1 MTWDLELPVTFYRF
15 TLVAETSATLPAFP
29 GPTLRGALGH
39 TLRRLVCATRMPACA
54 PCPFRFTCAYPL
66 LFEPYAPP
74 DQPESARYIR
84 LPTPFTLEIPLDLPA
99 IPNRGEPPPRSLAP
113 GEPLVFG
120 LTLLGGAREHMPYY
134 VHAIMEMARAGLG
147 GPHQGFRLARAE
159 IMAADRPIVLY
170 EEGEGFLRH
179 PLPPP
184 VRLTLGE
191 LATRRIAVHF
201 RTPARLELQDDLI
214 YPIEFHHL
222 IRALLQRLRALDV
235 GYGLLDGI
243 ELPSDLVAAAQAIR
257 RVEDGTRWLDLRR
270 YSTRQKT
277 AMRIGGAVGTVIY
290 ESPEGFDFRPFTL
303 LLALGEIFHVG
314 KLTSMGFGRMEVDPL

>member
-1 MTWDLELPVTFYRF
+1 MAHAPELPITSYRF
-15 TLVAETSATLPAFP
+15 TLIAETPATLPAFP

-74 DQPESARYIR
+74 DHPEAHRYAR
-84 LPTPFTLEIPLDLPA
+84 LPTPFTLEIPLELPA
-99 IPNRGEPPPRSLAP
+99 TWEGREPPPRSLAP

-120 LTLLGGAREHMPYY
+120 MTLLGRARKHMPYY

-147 GPHQGFRLARAE
+147 SPRQRFRLARAE
-159 IMAADRPIVLY
+159 ILTPNGALNLY
-170 EEGEGFLRH
+170 EADTGFLRH
-179 PLPPP
+179 PPAPPTRLAP
-184 VRLTLGE
+184 RDLSTHRVAVRFT
-191 LATRRIAVHF
+191 A
-201 RTPARLELQDDLI
+201 PARLELRDDLV

-222 IRALLQRLRALDV
+222 IRALLQRLRALDA

-243 ELPSDLVAAAQAIR
+243 ELPGHLAEAAQAVR
-257 RVEDGTRWLDLRR
+257 RVEDRTRWLDLRR
-270 YSTRQKT
+270 YSTRQRT

-290 ESPEGFDFRPFTL
+290 ESPEGFQPFAL
-303 LLALGEIFHVG
+303 LLALGELLHVG
-314 KLTSMGFGRMEVDPL
+314 KLTSMGFGRMEADPQ

>member
-1 MTWDLELPVTFYRF
+1 MAWDLELPVTSYRF
-15 TLVAETSATLPAFP
+15 TLVAETPATLPAFP

-66 LFEPYAPP
+66 LFEPHAPP
-74 DQPESARYIR
+74 DQPEFARYAR
-84 LPTPFTLEIPLDLPA
+84 FPTPFTLELTLDFSM
-99 IPNRGEPPPRSLAP
+99 IPNRGGPPLHAFTP
-113 GEPLVFG
+113 GDPLVFG
-120 LTLLGGAREHMPYY
+120 MTLLGRAREHMPYY

-147 GPHQGFRLARAE
+147 GPHQRFRLARAE
-159 IMAADRPIVLY
+159 MIAADGPVILY
-170 EEGEGFLRH
+170 EESEGFLRH
-179 PLPPP
+179 PPAPPA
-184 VRLTLGE
+184 RLASRDLT
-191 LATRRIAVHF
+191 TRQLAVHF
-201 RTPARLELQDDLI
+201 HTPARLELQNDLV

-222 IRALLQRLRALDV
+222 VQALLQRLRALDA
-235 GYGLLDGI
+235 GYGLLRGI
-243 ELPSDLVAAAQAIR
+243 ELPGDLAAAARAVR
-257 RVEDGTRWLDLRR
+257 RADDQTRWLDLRR

-290 ESPEGFDFRPFTL
+290 ESPEGFDFRPFAL